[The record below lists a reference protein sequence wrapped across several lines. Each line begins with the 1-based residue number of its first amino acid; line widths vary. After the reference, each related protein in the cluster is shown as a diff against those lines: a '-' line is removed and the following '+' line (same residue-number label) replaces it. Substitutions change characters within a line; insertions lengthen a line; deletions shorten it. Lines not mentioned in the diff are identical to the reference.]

1 MTETTQVKR
10 RKGIR
15 SGWLLSWSLYW
26 SLSWSWAALV
36 LLWPYTGHA
45 QAARPLPPP
54 PGTPAI
60 AVRAELVVVP
70 VRVLDG
76 NGDFVP
82 DLTADDFRV
91 YESGRLQKLNLFQ
104 REDSPV
110 TVGLVVDHSRSMGP
124 KLQEV
129 ATAVV
134 SFAHSSNP
142 QDEMFVV
149 DFNDKVSLES
159 PDGKPFTHDA
169 NELGRAVA
177 AVSARGQTALY
188 DALYEALNHLQPA
201 HGDKK
206 ALVVV
211 SDGGDNASQH
221 KFADV
226 LALARRSQTVIYA
239 IGLVG
244 SSNEEEDPKVLRRLC
259 DETGGIAYFPQA
271 AESVADV
278 STRIARDLR
287 EQYTLGFSPEQ
298 TESAEAFRK
307 IEVKVTAP
315 GHGRLRVQSRRGYV
329 REEKS
334 GKDGS

>member
-1 MTETTQVKR
+1 MAPTNRVKR
-10 RKGIR
+10 RSRFR
-15 SGWLLSWSLYW
+15 SGWSL
-26 SLSWSWAALV
+26 AALV
-36 LLWPYTGHA
+36 LLCPFAGHA
-45 QAARPLPPP
+45 QAARSLPLPPDA
-54 PGTPAI
+54 PAI
-60 AVRAELVVVP
+60 SVQAELVVVP

-76 NGDFVP
+76 SGDFVP
-82 DLTADDFRV
+82 NLTLDNFRV
-91 YESGRLQKLNLFQ
+91 YENGRLQRVNLFEQ
-104 REDSPV
+104 EDTPV

-149 DFNDKVSLES
+149 DFNDSVSLES
-159 PDGKPFTHDA
+159 PNGKPFTHDA
-169 NELGRAVA
+169 NELGRAVS

-188 DALYEALNHLQPA
+188 DALYEALNHLQLA
-201 HGDKK
+201 HGEKK

-211 SDGGDNASQH
+211 SDGGDNASRH

-226 LALARRSQTVIYA
+226 LALARRSQTVIYS
-239 IGLVG
+239 IGLIG
-244 SSNEEEDPKVLRRLC
+244 SSNEEEDPRVLRRLC
-259 DETGGIAYFPQA
+259 DETGGIAYFPEA

-287 EQYTLGFSPEQ
+287 EQYTLGFAPEQ
-298 TESAEAFRK
+298 TDSADSLRK

-315 GHGRLRVQSRRGYV
+315 GHGKLRVQSRRGYV
-329 REEKS
+329 RSEKS
-334 GKDGS
+334 GKDAS